1 MRGVRFVEHSVSTL
15 LLTQQIRT
23 YYSLA
28 EYVKGSTEA
37 ANELDITISLAAI
50 VDRLFYASSYSSD
63 LARARRILQCGRPTT
78 VGLVAVKWALAIH
91 DAQIKKATW
100 PEFAQAL
107 DILLAQ

>member
-1 MRGVRFVEHSVSTL
+1 MPHVRFVEHSVSTL

-28 EYVKGSTEA
+28 EYMKGSAEA
-37 ANELDITISLAAI
+37 ANELVVTINLAVI
-50 VDRLFYASSYSSD
+50 VDRLFYASKYSSD
-63 LARARRILQCGRPTT
+63 LSRARRILQNGRPNSL
-78 VGLVAVKWALAIH
+78 GLAAVKWALAIH
-91 DAQIKKATW
+91 DAQIKNATW